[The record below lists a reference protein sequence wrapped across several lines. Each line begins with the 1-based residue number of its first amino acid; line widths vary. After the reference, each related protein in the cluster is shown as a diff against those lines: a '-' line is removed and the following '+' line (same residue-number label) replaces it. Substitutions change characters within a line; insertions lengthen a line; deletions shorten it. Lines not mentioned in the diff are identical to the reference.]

1 MFRPFGMLH
10 FDVSAKHCI
19 RDFINKDTE
28 ITEKV
33 LKFRFKRC
41 TIAVMN
47 ETLMCTDNNRML
59 EIVFQGGN

>member
-1 MFRPFGMLH
+1 MLH

-33 LKFRFKRC
+33 LKFCFKRC
-41 TIAVMN
+41 AIAIMYSIMHVGSQPVMSIS
-47 ETLMCTDNNRML
+47 TWTTYLAVTSSA
-59 EIVFQGGN
+59 